1 MKKRIMKK
9 SEVLREGYVKGL
21 RKAQSIINETLAQTQ
36 GSDANEKL
44 FKSACDGN
52 RRELMEALKAGADV
66 NAKDVVLYTALH
78 FAARE
83 NYMLIALILLERG
96 ADIEAKTNYGRTPLH
111 EAVYYGSTEVC
122 ELLLEYGADVNAKD
136 KKDFTPLHLA
146 VGEGYDWLVEL
157 LLEHGADVNAKDFKG
172 NTAYDYALEDD
183 DLQDCRSLLEQYM

>member
-1 MKKRIMKK
+1 M
-9 SEVLREGYVKGL
+9 
-21 RKAQSIINETLAQTQ
+21 
-36 GSDANEKL
+36 
-44 FKSACDGN
+44 
-52 RRELMEALKAGADV
+52 
-66 NAKDVVLYTALH
+66 
-78 FAARE
+78 
-83 NYMLIALILLERG
+83 
-96 ADIEAKTNYGRTPLH
+96 H

-146 VGEGYDWLVEL
+146 VGEGYVDVVEL